1 MSTDVAAPESRTIT
15 TVEGLKEM
23 VGEMMR
29 VGQWFEVTQEHVNQF
44 AEVSGDFQY
53 IHVDPERAKETF
65 FGGTIAHGNMTIA
78 ITSILGKD
86 AEGVQVDL
94 GGKMAVNY
102 GFDKIRFPAPVP
114 VGKRVQ
120 MRTKLLEVDDQRN
133 DENGGYVQTK
143 NEITVWVEGNDRPS
157 MVAESLGRTY
167 F

>member
-1 MSTDVAAPESRTIT
+1 MSTETAPEERTIT
-15 TVEGLKEM
+15 TVEELQEM
-23 VGEMMR
+23 VGETMR
-29 VGQWFEVTQEHVNQF
+29 VGKWFEITQEHVDKF
-44 AEVSGDFQY
+44 AEVSGDYQY

-86 AEGVQVDL
+86 ADGVKVDL
-94 GGKMAVNY
+94 GGKLAVNY

-120 MRTKLLEVDDQRN
+120 MRTKLLEVDDHRN
-133 DENGGYVQTK
+133 TENGGYIQTK

>member
-1 MSTDVAAPESRTIT
+1 MSTDTVPENRTIT
-15 TVEGLKEM
+15 TVEELQEM
-23 VGEMMR
+23 VGEELR
-29 VGQWFEVTQEHVNQF
+29 VGKWFEITQEHVNQF
-44 AEVSGDFQY
+44 ADVSGDHQY

-78 ITSILGKD
+78 ITSMLGKD
-86 AEGVQVDL
+86 AEGVKVDL
-94 GGKMAVNY
+94 GGKMGVNY

-120 MRTKLLEVDDQRN
+120 MRTKLLEVEDHRSEDG
-133 DENGGYVQTK
+133 GGYVQTK
-143 NEITVWVEGNDRPS
+143 NEITVWVEGADRPS

>member
-1 MSTDVAAPESRTIT
+1 MSTETAPETRTIT
-15 TVEGLKEM
+15 TVEELQEM
-23 VGEMMR
+23 VGEVMR
-29 VGQWFEVTQEHVNQF
+29 VGQWFEITQEHVDKF

-86 AEGVQVDL
+86 ADGVQVDL
-94 GGKMAVNY
+94 GGKMGVNY

-120 MRTKLLEVDDQRN
+120 MRTKLLEVEDHRN
-133 DENGGYVQTK
+133 DENGGYLQTQ
-143 NEITVWVEGNDRPS
+143 NEISVWVEGNDRPS

>member
-1 MSTDVAAPESRTIT
+1 MSADTVPENRTVT
-15 TVEGLKEM
+15 SVEELQEL
-23 VGEMMR
+23 VGQELR
-29 VGQWFEVTQEHVNQF
+29 VGKWFEITQEHVNKF
-44 AEVSGDFQY
+44 AEVSGDYQY
-53 IHVDPERAKETF
+53 IHVDPERAKDTF

-78 ITSILGKD
+78 ITSTLGKD
-86 AEGVQVDL
+86 ADGIKVDL
-94 GGKMAVNY
+94 GGKLAVNY

-120 MRTKLLEVDDQRN
+120 MRTKLLEVEDHRSED
-133 DENGGYVQTK
+133 GKGYVQTK